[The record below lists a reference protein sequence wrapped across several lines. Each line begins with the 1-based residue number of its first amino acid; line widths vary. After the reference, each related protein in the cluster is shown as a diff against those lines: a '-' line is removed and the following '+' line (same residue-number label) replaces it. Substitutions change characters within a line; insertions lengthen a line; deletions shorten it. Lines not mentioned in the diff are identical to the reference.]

1 MQNHRYSCSWRSKH
15 QSEGTRKN
23 HQIPGLEIAG
33 AEIVDCKSFS
43 YTCRSWCF
51 GNS

>member
-1 MQNHRYSCSWRSKH
+1 MQNNRYSCSWRSKH

-33 AEIVDCKSFS
+33 AEIVECKSFS
-43 YTCRSWCF
+43 ALGTASEVRTI
-51 GNS
+51 